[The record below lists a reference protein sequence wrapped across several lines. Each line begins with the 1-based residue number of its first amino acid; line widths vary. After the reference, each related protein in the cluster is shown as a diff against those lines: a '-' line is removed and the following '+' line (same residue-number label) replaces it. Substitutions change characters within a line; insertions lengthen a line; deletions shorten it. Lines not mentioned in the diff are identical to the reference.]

1 MKTRASQ
8 SGFTLIESVAVI
20 ALAGAVTATALPR
33 LTALTGEARYAALQ
47 SAGSA
52 LATVAATA
60 HGKFMIDGRGTQALE
75 DVSVSMVAG
84 YPAADGATFDAAGLG
99 KGYVLYAGGA
109 APAANAPAVAP
120 GSMAIVPKSIAGT
133 PRARDCYLVYTQGR
147 APNIPPAIEPGENAS
162 AATCT

>member
-60 HGKFMIDGRGTQALE
+60 HGKFMIDGRRTQTLE
-75 DVSVSMVAG
+75 DVSLSMVAG
-84 YPAADGATFDAAGLG
+84 YPVADRATFDAAGLG
-99 KGYVLYAGGA
+99 KGYVVYTGGA
-109 APAANAPAVAP
+109 TPAPNAPALAP

-133 PRARDCYLVYTQGR
+133 PRARDCYLVYTEGL
-147 APNIPPAIEPGENAS
+147 APNIPPVITEGGKTS
-162 AATCT
+162 AASCT

>member
-1 MKTRASQ
+1 MKTRPSQ
-8 SGFTLIESVAVI
+8 SGFTLIESVTVI
-20 ALAGAVTATALPR
+20 ALTGVLTATALPR

-60 HGKFMIDGRGTQALE
+60 HGKFMIDGRRTQALE
-75 DVSVSMVAG
+75 DVSLSMVEG

-99 KGYVLYAGGA
+99 KGYVVYTGA
-109 APAANAPAVAP
+109 AAPTADMPAVAP
-120 GSMAIVPKSIAGT
+120 GSMAIVPRSIAGT

-147 APNIPPAIEPGENAS
+147 APNLPPVITTGENTS